1 MKLWKKDAVPDPR
14 VIEFTSAG
22 DRTAD
27 LRLAEWDIAG
37 SVAHAIMLGKTGLI
51 TPDEKDELLKGLAIL
66 YGKASDG
73 NLVIEDCV
81 EDIHSQV

>member
-14 VIEFTSAG
+14 VIEFTSAD

-27 LRLAEWDIAG
+27 LHLAEWDIAG

-51 TPDEKDELLKGLAIL
+51 TPAEKD
-66 YGKASDG
+66 
-73 NLVIEDCV
+73 
-81 EDIHSQV
+81 

>member
-37 SVAHAIMLGKTGLI
+37 SMAHAIMLG
-51 TPDEKDELLKGLAIL
+51 
-66 YGKASDG
+66 
-73 NLVIEDCV
+73 
-81 EDIHSQV
+81 